1 MREDEMKDRV
11 KRTLEAR
18 SGAFGAL
25 IAGDGLFTEKH
36 QMTYYLTSQPNS
48 DPETLREFR
57 LSLAAREDLAEIK
70 HAPGHPFAEPDED
83 AYEGPAELQD
93 AFTELAEEFGYTLWT

>member
-18 SGAFGAL
+18 AGAFGAL

-36 QMTYYLTSQPNS
+36 QMTYYLTQESTTPP
-48 DPETLREFR
+48 DPDAFR
-57 LSLAAREDLAEIK
+57 AALAAREDLAGIV
-70 HAPGHPFAEPDED
+70 HHPRHPFAEPDED
-83 AYEGPAELQD
+83 AYTGPAELQD
-93 AFTELAEEFGYTLWT
+93 AFTELAEQFGYTLWV